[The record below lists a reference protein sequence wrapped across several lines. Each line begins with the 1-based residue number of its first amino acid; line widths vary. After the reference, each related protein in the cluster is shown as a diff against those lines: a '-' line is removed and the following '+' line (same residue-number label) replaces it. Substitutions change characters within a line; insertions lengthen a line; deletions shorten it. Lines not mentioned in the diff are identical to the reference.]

1 MNFSK
6 RTPDNAV
13 AGASRDGRRQTGNP
27 LPRRGL
33 SCVIASISLVAA
45 VALGGYRDNTANRQI
60 HKQPTERRH
69 LLSYDG
75 AKMAVVR
82 DREGDTF
89 VDVVETASGRSLGFL
104 EYSFI
109 QVVWGENSDVAYA
122 VARDR
127 ELYRLSLGPDAQRIQ
142 KIVLDGPE
150 AIPADEAPRVLR
162 FPSPR
167 APFLLAGTSR
177 GRQRL
182 YRCDLSLGSGEENI
196 TTRCK
201 ILIEDGRGVLQWL
214 QTTEGRIAA
223 RIKATPAG
231 QRVFQY
237 RTSSGEWASVFRYIP
252 YYTDLAPVGSVM
264 QDGTVWAL
272 SNRQRERVALV
283 RLNIETGTE
292 EVFFEHDR
300 YDLAKAIVFFD
311 KDGNDR
317 PLLASYNPDYQVIV
331 HFDDGLEAAYEALYK
346 KVGNPSRIDLASID
360 VAARSAVVAVANPE
374 LYLGWY
380 LLDLEKNTS
389 RELSGSSLASYS
401 PSPSRPVTLPARD
414 GLKLYGYLTLP
425 PQVPEN
431 PGPAPMVLMLHG
443 GPWVRYFWPASSL
456 APFLASKGY
465 AVLRL
470 NYRGSH
476 GYDRS
481 FLAAGKGT
489 LFGSLQHDVLDAAE
503 WAIANGHA
511 KRDGIALLGDS
522 FGGFLALVM
531 LTHHPDTFKA
541 GIAINAITDAV
552 AFWKTDWLIPGH
564 RVVWRVFFGRH
575 DLPEV
580 ALAEISPVN
589 NLDGIIAPIQFI
601 VGSRDNRVPAF
612 HSQEMF
618 HLLKEGGKTVDL
630 VEFESATHNI
640 WKPKSESHIVAS
652 IAAFLEKHLGGKA
665 ETR

>member
-1 MNFSK
+1 M
-6 RTPDNAV
+6 
-13 AGASRDGRRQTGNP
+13 
-27 LPRRGL
+27 
-33 SCVIASISLVAA
+33 SLVAA
-45 VALGGYRDNTANRQI
+45 TALGGCRDTSSNRQI
-60 HKQPTERRH
+60 HTQPTERRH

-75 AKMAVVR
+75 TKMAVVR
-82 DREGDTF
+82 DHEDGTS
-89 VDVVETASGRSLGFL
+89 VDVVETASGRSFGFL
-104 EYSFI
+104 EHSFI
-109 QVVWGENSDVAYA
+109 QIVWGESSDVAYA
-122 VARDR
+122 VAKDN
-127 ELYRLSLGPDAQRIQ
+127 ELYRLSLTPDTQRIR
-142 KIVLDGPE
+142 KIVLTGPE
-150 AIPADEAPRVLR
+150 AIPTNEAPRVLR

-167 APFLLAGTSR
+167 APFLIARTSR

-182 YRCDLSLGSGEENI
+182 YRCDLSLDSGEDNI
-196 TTRCK
+196 VTECEV
-201 ILIEDGRGVLQWL
+201 LIEDGRGVLQWL

-231 QRVFQY
+231 QRVFQSL
-237 RTSSGEWASVFRYIP
+237 TSSGKWASVFRYIP
-252 YYTDLAPVGSVM
+252 YYTDLAPVGSVR

-300 YDLAKAIVFFD
+300 YDLTKAVVHFD
-311 KDGNDR
+311 KDGNDT
-317 PLLASYNPDYQVIV
+317 PLLASYNPDYQVVV
-331 HFDDGLEAAYEALYK
+331 HFHDGIEAAYEALHE
-346 KVGNPSRIDLASID
+346 KVGKPSRIDLTSID

-374 LYLGWY
+374 LHLGWY

-389 RELSGSSLASYS
+389 RELSGSSLASYP

-425 PQVPEN
+425 QDPEVPR
-431 PGPAPMVLMLHG
+431 PAPMILMLHG
-443 GPWVRYFWPASSL
+443 GPWLRYFWPASSL
-456 APFLASKGY
+456 VPFLASKGY

-476 GYDRS
+476 GYDRR

-511 KRDGIALLGDS
+511 KRDGIALLGGS
-522 FGGFLALVM
+522 FGGFLTLVM

-541 GIAINAITDAV
+541 GIAINAVTDAV
-552 AFWKTDWLIPGH
+552 AFWKTEWLIPRH
-564 RVVWRVFFGRH
+564 RVLWRTYFGRH

-580 ALAEISPVN
+580 ALAEVSPVN
-589 NLDGIIAPIQFI
+589 NLDGIVAPIQFI
-601 VGSRDNRVPAF
+601 VGSRDKRVPVF

-618 HLLKEGGKTVDL
+618 HLLKEGGKTADL
-630 VEFESATHNI
+630 VEFETATHNI
-640 WKPKSESHIVAS
+640 WNPKSESHIVAS
-652 IAAFLEKHLGGKA
+652 ITAFLEKHLGGKT
-665 ETR
+665 ETP